1 MKDLLPIG
9 SVVLLKDGVKKIMV
23 IGYMAVDQDTPEK
36 IYDYSGCIYPE
47 GLLSS
52 DQTLLFY
59 HDQINQVF
67 FEGYCGE
74 EYTLFQEQLSEVQK
88 RLSSKGNQVDTLE

>member
-1 MKDLLPIG
+1 MQELLPIG

-23 IGYMAVDQDTPEK
+23 TGYMAMDQDIPEK

-67 FEGYCGE
+67 FEGYRGE
-74 EYTLFQEQLSEVQK
+74 EYALFQEQLKEVQK
-88 RLSSKGNQVDTLE
+88 RLGNKMNQVDTLE

>member
-1 MKDLLPIG
+1 MKKLLPIG
-9 SVVLLKDGVKKIMV
+9 SVVLLQNGVKKVMV
-23 IGYMAVDQDTPEK
+23 TGYMAMDQNNSGK

-59 HDQINQVF
+59 HDQIEQVC
-67 FEGYCGE
+67 FEGYQGE
-74 EYTLFQEQLSEVQK
+74 EYALFQKQLEEVQK
-88 RLSSKGNQVDTLE
+88 RFHTEETTVDTLE